1 MRGNEARQS
10 FRHELCWAWPMSH
23 SRPRSMVMWML
34 DQLAAALDPR
44 AGLVLACFSLA
55 SLAVAVAVDGAYASE
70 RVSEFKLGNGLQV
83 VVIPDHRAP
92 VVTQM
97 VWYKVGAADEP
108 PGSSG
113 IAHFLEHLMFKGTD
127 KIPTGQFSKIIA
139 KNGGED
145 NAFTNHDVTAYF
157 QRVAKDRLPLVMQM
171 EADRMANLRLSEED
185 VATERDVILE
195 ERRSRVDNDPGSIL
209 QEQMM
214 AALYANHPYG
224 TPIIGWEHEIRALD
238 REDALTYYK
247 RFYAPNNAILI
258 VAGDIEPDDVKK
270 LAEDS
275 FGKIA
280 PNGSLNGRMRPKEPE
295 HFTPVKVTLEDPR
308 AGRTTVQRFYLAP
321 SYASAEP
328 GEAEALD
335 LLMRVAAS
343 GSISKLYKRLVIE
356 DKTAASAGGWYS
368 DSGLDSG
375 RLGFY
380 AIAAEKVSAEAL
392 EQAIGAVIAG
402 LRETGVTQEEL
413 DRARASYIAEFVY
426 TSDSQSRMARQYGW
440 RLATGMTVEDV
451 EAWPERLKRVTVED
465 VRKVAR
471 KYLVDKNSVTGYL
484 LPAPEYTSSIGEKP
498 AHAPAPGKS

>member
-1 MRGNEARQS
+1 
-10 FRHELCWAWPMSH
+10 
-23 SRPRSMVMWML
+23 MVMWMF
-34 DQLAAALDPR
+34 DQLAALFDARMP
-44 AGLVLACFSLA
+44 LVLACASLA
-55 SLAVAVAVDGAYASE
+55 SMAVVVAAPGKSAAAVRAH
-70 RVSEFKLGNGLQV
+70 EFKLANGLDV

-127 KIPTGQFSKIIA
+127 TIPTGQFSKIVA
-139 KNGGED
+139 RNGGED

-157 QRVAKDRLPLVMQM
+157 QRVAKDRLPTVMAM

-185 VATERDVILE
+185 VVIERNVILE

-224 TPIIGWEHEIRALD
+224 IPIIGWEHEIEALD
-238 REDALTYYK
+238 RTDALTYYK

-258 VAGDIEPDDVKK
+258 VAGDVEPDEVKL
-270 LAEDS
+270 LAENTY
-275 FGKIA
+275 GKLKA
-280 PNGSLNGRMRPKEPE
+280 NSELNGRARPKEPE
-295 HFTPVKVTLEDPR
+295 HYAPVKVTLEDPR
-308 AGRTTVQRFYLAP
+308 AGRTTVQKYYLSP
-321 SYASAEP
+321 SYASAAP

-335 LLMRVAAS
+335 LMMRAAAS
-343 GSISKLYKRLVIE
+343 GSVSRIYKKLVIE
-356 DKTAASAGGWYS
+356 GKRAANAGGWYS

-380 AIAAEKVSAEAL
+380 AIAAEGVSAEDLDA
-392 EQAIGAVIAG
+392 AIESVIEE
-402 LRETGVTQEEL
+402 LRETGTTEDEL
-413 DRARASYIAEFVY
+413 DRARASYLAEFVY

-440 RLATGMTVEDV
+440 RLSTGMTIEDV
-451 EAWPERLKRVTVED
+451 EDWPERLKRVTVDD
-465 VRKVAR
+465 VRNVAR
-471 KYLVDKNSVTGYL
+471 KYLIDKNSVTGYL
-484 LPAPEYTSSIGEKP
+484 LPAPDYTGSIGEKP
-498 AHAPAPGKS
+498 ANAPVKGKS

>member
-1 MRGNEARQS
+1 M
-10 FRHELCWAWPMSH
+10 MI
-23 SRPRSMVMWML
+23 WMF
-34 DQLAAALDPR
+34 DQLLPALDPR
-44 AGLVLACFSLA
+44 MGFVLASFSLA
-55 SLAVAVAVDGAYASE
+55 SLAVAVAAEGPQASQ
-70 RVSEFKLGNGLQV
+70 RVSEFKLKNGLQV
-83 VVIPDHRAP
+83 LVIPDHRAP

-97 VWYKVGAADEP
+97 VWYRVGAADEP

-127 KIPTGQFSKIIA
+127 LIPTGQFSKTIA

-157 QRVAKDRLPLVMQM
+157 QRVAKDRLPKVMEM

-185 VATERDVILE
+185 VATERKVILE

-214 AALYANHPYG
+214 AALYSNHPYG
-224 TPIIGWEHEIRALD
+224 TPVIGWEHEIRALD
-238 REDALTYYK
+238 REDALSFYR
-247 RFYAPNNAILI
+247 RFYAPDNAILVI
-258 VAGDIEPDDVKK
+258 AGDVEPEEVRRLAEETFGK
-270 LAEDS
+270 LAPS
-275 FGKIA
+275 AKVSRA
-280 PNGSLNGRMRPKEPE
+280 RPQEPE
-295 HFTPVKVTLEDPR
+295 HFAPVKVTLEDAR

-335 LLMRVAAS
+335 LLMRVAAT
-343 GSISKLYKRLVIE
+343 GSVSKIYKRLVIE
-356 DKTAASAGGWYS
+356 DKKAANAGGWYS

-380 AIAAEKVSAEAL
+380 AIAAEDVSAEEL
-392 EQAIGAVIAG
+392 EQAIGGVIED
-402 LRETGVTQEEL
+402 LRRDGVTQEEL

-426 TSDSQSRMARQYGW
+426 TSDSQSRMARHYGW
-440 RLATGMTVEDV
+440 RLATGMTVADV
-451 EAWPERLKRVTVED
+451 EEWPNRLMRVTVD
-465 VRKVAR
+465 DLRAAAR

-484 LPAPEYTSSIGEKP
+484 LPVPEHSSSIGGKP
-498 AHAPAPGKS
+498 VNAPIKGKS

>member
-1 MRGNEARQS
+1 MT
-10 FRHELCWAWPMSH
+10 
-23 SRPRSMVMWML
+23 MWMF
-34 DQLAAALDPR
+34 DQLFAALDPR
-44 AGLVLACFSLA
+44 ATLVLASFSLA
-55 SLAVAVAVDGAYASE
+55 SLAVAAAVDAAP
-70 RVSEFKLGNGLQV
+70 RVSEFTLSNGLQV
-83 VVIPDHRAP
+83 LVIPDHRAP

-97 VWYKVGAADEP
+97 IWYKVGAADEP
-108 PGSSG
+108 PGYSG

-127 KIPTGQFSKIIA
+127 TIPSGQFSKIVA

-157 QRVAKDRLPLVMQM
+157 QRVAKDRLPLVMSM
-171 EADRMANLRLSEED
+171 EADRMENLRLTQDD

-224 TPIIGWEHEIRALD
+224 IPIIGWEHEIAALN
-238 REDALTYYK
+238 REDALSYYK

-258 VAGDIEPDDVKK
+258 IAGDVEPDEVRK
-270 LAEDS
+270 LADDTY
-275 FGKIA
+275 GKLA
-280 PNGSLNGRMRPKEPE
+280 PNPALNGRHRPKEPE
-295 HFTPVKVTLEDPR
+295 HFAPVRVTLEDPR
-308 AGRTTVQRFYLAP
+308 AGRTTVQRFYLVP

-335 LLMRVAAS
+335 LLMRIAAT
-343 GSISKLYKRLVIE
+343 GSVSKVYKRLVIE
-356 DKTAASAGGWYS
+356 QKRAANAGGWYS

-380 AIAAEKVSAEAL
+380 AIAAEGVTAEAL
-392 EQAIGAVIAG
+392 DQAISGVVDD
-402 LRETGVTQEEL
+402 LREKGVTQEEL

-440 RLATGMTVEDV
+440 RLATGMTVADV
-451 EAWPERLKRVTVED
+451 EAWPDRLKQVTVDD
-465 VRKVAR
+465 VRAVAR

-498 AHAPAPGKS
+498 AHAPGKGKS

>member
-1 MRGNEARQS
+1 M
-10 FRHELCWAWPMSH
+10 MI
-23 SRPRSMVMWML
+23 WMF
-34 DQLAAALDPR
+34 DQLLPALDPR
-44 AGLVLACFSLA
+44 MGFVLASFSLA
-55 SLAVAVAVDGAYASE
+55 SLAVAVAAEGPQASQ
-70 RVSEFKLGNGLQV
+70 RVSEFKLKNGLQV
-83 VVIPDHRAP
+83 LVIPDHRAP

-97 VWYKVGAADEP
+97 VWYRVGAADEP

-127 KIPTGQFSKIIA
+127 LIPTGQFSKTIA

-157 QRVAKDRLPLVMQM
+157 QRVAKDRLPKVMEM

-185 VATERDVILE
+185 VATERKVILE

-214 AALYANHPYG
+214 AALYSNHPYG
-224 TPIIGWEHEIRALD
+224 TPVIGWEHEIRALD
-238 REDALTYYK
+238 REDALSFYR
-247 RFYAPNNAILI
+247 RFYVPDNAILVI
-258 VAGDIEPDDVKK
+258 AGDVEPEEVRRLAEETFGK
-270 LAEDS
+270 LAPS
-275 FGKIA
+275 AKVSRA
-280 PNGSLNGRMRPKEPE
+280 RPQEPE
-295 HFTPVKVTLEDPR
+295 HFAPVKVTLEDAR

-335 LLMRVAAS
+335 LLMRVAAT
-343 GSISKLYKRLVIE
+343 GSVSKIYKRLVIE
-356 DKTAASAGGWYS
+356 DKKAANAGGWYS

-380 AIAAEKVSAEAL
+380 AIAAEGVSAEEL
-392 EQAIGAVIAG
+392 ERAIGGVIEDL
-402 LRETGVTQEEL
+402 LRDGVTQEEL

-426 TSDSQSRMARQYGW
+426 TSDSQSRMARHYGW
-440 RLATGMTVEDV
+440 RLATGMTVADV
-451 EAWPERLKRVTVED
+451 EEWPNRLMRVTVD
-465 VRKVAR
+465 DLRAAAR

-484 LPAPEYTSSIGEKP
+484 LPVPEHSSSIGGKP
-498 AHAPAPGKS
+498 VNAPIKGKS